1 MSHLST
7 TSEGE
12 QAINSTYNNY
22 YLYQSFPENEAAT
35 INNINKYKDENKN
48 ININKKRDILES
60 IIIGIKDISDCIN
73 SNKTNIITFD
83 CYYFGDIYLNEEE
96 KICFDNN
103 IKKAFNDFKK
113 NKKDKYNELFLYFYK
128 DA

>member
-22 YLYQSFPENEAAT
+22 YLYQSFPENEAAA

-83 CYYFGDIYLNEEE
+83 CYYFGDINLNEEE

-113 NKKDKYNELFLYFYK
+113 NKKDK
-128 DA
+128 